1 LPTRKTRSIA
11 PDEAKRLVQDGV
23 LALDVREP
31 SEYDAGHLDHAINV
45 PLGRLA
51 KSIAAIPEGAPVIA
65 YGGHGERSTTGISL
79 LERSGVEAWN
89 LQGGYKAWQ

>member
-11 PDEAKRLVQDGV
+11 PDEAKLLVQDGV

-31 SEYDAGHLDHAINV
+31 SEFDAGHLDQAMNL

-51 KSIAAIPEGAPVIA
+51 KSSAVISVGAPVIA
-65 YGGHGERSTTGISL
+65 YCGHGERSTTGISL

-89 LQGGYKAWQ
+89 LEGGYEAWR